1 MINSNIIG
9 NLQYIYLD
17 QIEIKSGIDAA
28 EFLIRGTAKLLQ
40 KAGGR
45 NWLPIVVK
53 IIEKDKYELIANS
66 FVYAV
71 AQEAGLERVWC
82 VVADEKEETAL
93 LSRILAREQTPKIN
107 LSTAT
112 RDEIMS
118 GLQFLIQQPNSPLK
132 GIQIDV
138 ATNRIDEAGDRKYWQ
153 NFEPI
158 TKLKCGITKT
168 KINALELI
176 FYLTPETAL
185 IPDLNSTMT
194 LTQLRSLAKG
204 MGIPGTSKMKK
215 ADLIK
220 ELRQQ
225 SP

>member
-1 MINSNIIG
+1 MINPNIIG
-9 NLQYIYLD
+9 NLQYIYMD
-17 QIEIKSGIDAA
+17 QIEIKAGTDAP
-28 EFLIRGTAKLLQ
+28 EFLIQATAKLLQ
-40 KAGGR
+40 QAGGR
-45 NWLPIVVK
+45 NWLPVVVK

-71 AQEAGLERVWC
+71 AEAAGLERVWC

-93 LSRILAREQTPKIN
+93 LSKVLAREQTPKIN
-107 LSTAT
+107 LSIAT

-118 GLQFLIQQPNSPLK
+118 GLKFLIQQPNSPLK

-138 ATNRIDEAGDRKYWQ
+138 ATNRIDEASDRKYWQ

-158 TKLKCGITKT
+158 TKLRCGITKT
-168 KINALELI
+168 KLNALGMI
-176 FYLTPETAL
+176 FYLTPEAAP
-185 IPDLNSTMT
+185 IPDPYSTMT
-194 LTQLRSLAKG
+194 VAELRSLAKG

-220 ELRQQ
+220 ELRQH